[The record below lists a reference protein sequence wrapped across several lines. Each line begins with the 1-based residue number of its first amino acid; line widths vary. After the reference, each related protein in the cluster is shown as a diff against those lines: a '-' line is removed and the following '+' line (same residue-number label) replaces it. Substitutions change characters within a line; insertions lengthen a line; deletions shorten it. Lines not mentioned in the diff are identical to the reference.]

1 MKPSKSSP
9 LSFVLPSSTRALS
22 RIAARN
28 VLRNWRHSLA
38 SLLSLVTGFLAMAL
52 FGGFLQDVLS
62 QYDDNFPRRGM
73 LGDLVVQ
80 KKGAAEKLREDVWKW
95 SLDEKE
101 QAVVDGFLA
110 AEGSRVRSRVRFLE
124 MSGLVSNGRRST
136 IFVGYG
142 LDVGEGRTMRGE
154 NWEWNV
160 VTGRPLAQ
168 GDSASVVMGQSLG
181 RILDCETAAQGN
193 IVLPK
198 GGYIPEERPWTCSP
212 EARFSLQ
219 VTTEQSQANL
229 LSVDA
234 VGFMDAGLRELD
246 NKYVVVP
253 IELAWELTDSK
264 KVSRY
269 TVLLAE
275 GESPADFSA
284 RLEAYAQQRGVAL
297 DALPWKQHPF
307 GELYRRTVSIL
318 GIFRTF
324 VLSIVV
330 TIAMMAVFNSI
341 LKAVTERTREI
352 GMMRSIGFRR
362 KEIVMLFAL
371 EACYLALLSCAIG
384 LVAAMGLSW
393 GLSALNLTYN
403 IGIISQDI
411 PLRIAIVPDEYLFA
425 ALVLSAVSFVAG
437 TLPALKAAKMSISGA
452 LSTN

>member
-1 MKPSKSSP
+1 MTHANPSFFSALWP
-9 LSFVLPSSTRALS
+9 ASFGALS

-38 SLLSLVTGFLAMAL
+38 SILSLVTGFLAIGL
-52 FGGFLQDVLS
+52 FGGFLRDVLS

-73 LGDLVVQ
+73 LGDMVIQ

-95 SLDEKE
+95 SLDERE
-101 QAVVDGFLA
+101 QSVVDAFLRQEA
-110 AEGSRVRSRVRFLE
+110 SRVESRVRFLE
-124 MSGLVSNGRRST
+124 MSGLVSNGAQST

-142 LDVGEGRTMRGE
+142 LDVAEGRTMRGT

-160 VTGRPLAQ
+160 VTGRPLAK
-168 GDSASVVMGQSLG
+168 GDTTGVVMGQTLG
-181 RILDCETAAQGN
+181 RILDCDTAAKGN

-198 GGYIPEERPWTCSP
+198 GGYVPEERPWNCP
-212 EARFSLQ
+212 PDARFSLQ
-219 VTTEQSQANL
+219 VTTEQAQANL
-229 LSVDA
+229 LSIEP

-269 TVLLAE
+269 TVLLKA
-275 GESPADFSA
+275 GESPAAFSA
-284 RLEAYAQQRGVAL
+284 KLEKFALNQGVEL
-297 DALPWKQHPF
+297 DALPWKVHPF

-324 VLSIVV
+324 VLTIVV

-362 KEIVMLFAL
+362 KEIVVLFAL
-371 EACYLALLSCAIG
+371 EASYLALFSCAIG
-384 LVAAMGLSW
+384 LVGAVGLSW
-393 GLSALNLTYN
+393 GISALDITYN

-425 ALVLSAVSFVAG
+425 TLILSAVSFVAG
-437 TLPALKAAKMSISGA
+437 TLPALKAAKLRISTA
-452 LSTN
+452 LASN